1 MSVYDFE
8 VKDSEGN
15 MISLKDF
22 EGMVLLIIN
31 SATECGFTP
40 QYTQLG
46 EIYNEFRDDEFE
58 ILDFP
63 CNQFG
68 GQAPGSIEE
77 IKEVCRNKWLVPY
90 QIFDKIDVNGEN
102 ADPLYV
108 YLKGEKAFT
117 GFTGEG
123 ASNLDSFLKTIDEN
137 YADNDD
143 IKWNFTKFL
152 VDREG
157 NVVQRFEPTED
168 LDDVKECIKELL

>member
-68 GQAPGSIEE
+68 GQAPGS
-77 IKEVCRNKWLVPY
+77 
-90 QIFDKIDVNGEN
+90 
-102 ADPLYV
+102 A
-108 YLKGEKAFT
+108 
-117 GFTGEG
+117 
-123 ASNLDSFLKTIDEN
+123 
-137 YADNDD
+137 
-143 IKWNFTKFL
+143 
-152 VDREG
+152 VDRKS
-157 NVVQRFEPTED
+157 VV
-168 LDDVKECIKELL
+168 